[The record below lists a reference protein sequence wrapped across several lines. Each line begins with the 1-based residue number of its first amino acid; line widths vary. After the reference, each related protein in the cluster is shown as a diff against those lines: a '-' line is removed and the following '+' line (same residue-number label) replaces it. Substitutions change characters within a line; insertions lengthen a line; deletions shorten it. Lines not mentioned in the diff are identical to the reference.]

1 MKLNI
6 FDLKKID
13 GKFLLGLIHQTV
25 EEFPILKQIYTEEFL
40 QEIVKDRYHFNNY
53 LLWLLSSKEPYT
65 KATWNEISKSL
76 LLLVDSNGLVHFK
89 HKLRSN
95 PQLFFQ
101 SYQTELDYAAYYK
114 GKGYLVELEPTI
126 SSGKNPEFKIE
137 SDGFRTYFEVKNIFW
152 DEMQEMT
159 ALETQIQ
166 GALGKIT
173 EPYSFSIFYDPKL
186 SINNISDLR
195 RFVISSVR
203 SFGKG
208 ERFPKQLFFMSN
220 GRTLAKVV
228 IYGKTNKLN
237 YGYLAGLQRRQ
248 AFEVPSPEIIRKKIG
263 KKATQLPENEA
274 NVIVIELGFF
284 GIDEDIIIDTLYG
297 DELHYID
304 GDLMKSGR
312 RKNGLFQP
320 QQSTRISAVILSHKK
335 FDDDSSFLRSKAVF
349 HNPFANKGLNSSFF
363 EDDQVKQLLPVTDE
377 TSIKMVWNH

>member
-13 GKFLLGLIHQTV
+13 GKFLLGLLHQTV
-25 EEFPILKQIYTEEFL
+25 EEFPILKEIYAEEFL

-76 LLLVDSNGLVHFK
+76 LLLIDSEGLIHFK

-114 GKGYLVELEPTI
+114 GKGYLIELEPTI

-137 SDGFRTYFEVKNIFW
+137 TDGFKVYFEAKNIFW
-152 DEMQEMT
+152 EEMQEMT

-173 EPYSFSIFYDPKL
+173 DPYAFSIFYDPRL
-186 SINNISDLR
+186 SINNVSDLR
-195 RFVISSVR
+195 RFVINACR
-203 SFGKG
+203 SIGKS
-208 ERFPKQLFFMSN
+208 ESFPKQLFFKSN
-220 GRTLAKVV
+220 GIMLSKVV
-228 IYGKTNKLN
+228 IYGKTNKLT
-237 YGYLAGLQRRQ
+237 YGYLGGLQRRQ
-248 AFEVPSPEIIRKKIG
+248 AFEAPKPEIIRKKIS

-274 NVIVIELGFF
+274 NVIIIEPGFF
-284 GIDEDIIIDTLYG
+284 GLDEDTIIDALYG
-297 DELHYID
+297 DEFYYKE
-304 GDLMKSGR
+304 GELMKSGR
-312 RKNGLFQP
+312 RKNGLYQP
-320 QQSTRISAVILSHKK
+320 KQNTRISAIILSHKK
-335 FDDDSSFLRSKAVF
+335 FDNDSSFSRSKVVF
-349 HNPFANKGLNSSFF
+349 HNPFANKALICSFF
-363 EDDQVKQLLPVTDE
+363 EDDRVKQLLPVTDE
-377 TSIKMVWNH
+377 TSIKMVWNN